1 MEMKKDLNPV
11 MDYDEHNRTYDLF
24 INMVKY
30 GTIAVIL
37 LLIFM
42 AITLL

>member
-1 MEMKKDLNPV
+1 MSKDLNPV
-11 MDYDEHNRTYDLF
+11 MDYEEHNRTYALF